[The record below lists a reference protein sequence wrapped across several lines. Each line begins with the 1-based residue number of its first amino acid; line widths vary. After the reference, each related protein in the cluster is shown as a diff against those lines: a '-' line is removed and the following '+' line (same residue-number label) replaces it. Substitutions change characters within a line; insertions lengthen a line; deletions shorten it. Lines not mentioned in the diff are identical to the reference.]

1 MKIKLMPLLAGVIT
15 LSAVATPF
23 IVKAQ
28 AETPNQSAPT
38 QTTPQRH
45 GRWDKLNL
53 SDQQKEQMRQIHKD
67 VRSQIEAVLTPQQLE
82 QLKTARQN
90 RQADQA
96 GQDPQGRRSVM
107 ASLNLSDEQKAKI
120 KDIKQAQKRRF
131 EAVLTAN
138 QKQQLE
144 QMRQQRKQQRQQQQP
159 QQNNQ

>member
-23 IVKAQ
+23 ILKAQ
-28 AETPNQSAPT
+28 AETPNQPAPT
-38 QTTPQRH
+38 QRTHQRQ
-45 GRWDKLNL
+45 GKWDKLNL
-53 SDQQKEQMRQIHKD
+53 SDQQKEQMRQIHRD

-82 QLKTARQN
+82 QLKTARQKS
-90 RQADQA
+90 QA
-96 GQDPQGRRSVM
+96 GQAPQGRRSVM
-107 ASLNLSDEQKAKI
+107 AVLSLSDEQRAKI
-120 KDIKQAQKRRF
+120 KGIKQAQKRRF

-159 QQNNQ
+159 QPNNQ

>member
-1 MKIKLMPLLAGVIT
+1 MKIKLMPLLAGAIA

-38 QTTPQRH
+38 QTTPQRQ
-45 GRWDKLNL
+45 GRWNKLNL

-90 RQADQA
+90 RQAGQA
-96 GQDPQGRRSVM
+96 PQGRRSVM

-144 QMRQQRKQQRQQQQP
+144 QMRQQRKQQRQQQQQ
-159 QQNNQ
+159 QQNNQYLI